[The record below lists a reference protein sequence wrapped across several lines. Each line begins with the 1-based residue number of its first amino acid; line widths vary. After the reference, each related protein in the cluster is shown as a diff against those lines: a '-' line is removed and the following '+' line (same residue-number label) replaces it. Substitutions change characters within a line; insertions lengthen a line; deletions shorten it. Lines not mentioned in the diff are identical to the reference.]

1 MISTASGE
9 TCRILQWKPSVAHST
24 TGSHRILA
32 LEAQGL
38 DLVSALFIDLETEA
52 VRPAVLTVTM
62 AAHDSSARWRT
73 FLNEAKEDD
82 ILLMLSKQSPPYLEI
97 PFHELQAF
105 DPDFADDVLQHPR
118 QILDRGSQ
126 TLVEICR
133 ERGEDID
140 AILRVG
146 DLPRDSRRSLRDIG
160 TADIERLR
168 SVEVIITKISDLKPR
183 LHIAVFTCEAC
194 GNTIEVS
201 QKNERELVEPL
212 RCPTDS
218 GCGGSRNSKD
228 NPTRFN
234 LVVNVSR
241 MVNNQWIE
249 IQEPPESV
257 PSGAQPTRGSVL
269 VEGDQVNRHL
279 PGERIIA
286 NVMPV
291 VRSEVRRNRKTP
303 MFDIIYHLVSS
314 EHESTPFNEI
324 KISEEDMEKI
334 LEISRRE
341 DLVGLM
347 QNSIAPSVFATGV
360 MHYVKRSLALQLF
373 GGVSRINQDKT
384 RTRGDIHILLMGDP
398 GVAKS
403 QVLDYMSKISPRGKL
418 ASGGGVS
425 GAGLTAAAV
434 RDAFGDGR
442 FALEAGVLP
451 LSDRGLAAIDEFDK
465 ISDDDRK
472 VMHPA
477 MEQQQ
482 IHVAKGGIT
491 ATLPSRCAI
500 LAAANPKEGRF
511 SKRGPNQS
519 VMRSFNETG
528 LPAPLASR
536 FDIIWM
542 MRDEVR
548 VEDDERI
555 AKYILDTRTQG
566 VSETKIEEAISMD
579 PSDEL
584 KDQIYSTTVDGTEHL
599 TLEFLRKYIA
609 YAKRNHHP
617 NLNSDARAKILE
629 YYTDERQSYGRDDQ
643 MGESEV
649 IPITARALEALIRL
663 TEAHARMHLR
673 DTATGEDAR
682 VALAVFRHWRD
693 ESGIEDDSELYSGI
707 SASVRSNNT
716 TIRNIVREICHSGDG
731 TANITDIYNSASARK
746 IPETTVDDV
755 IQRMLMSG
763 ELFSPRNDFYQF
775 AR

>member
-1 MISTASGE
+1 
-9 TCRILQWKPSVAHST
+9 V
-24 TGSHRILA
+24 
-32 LEAQGL
+32 EAQGL
-38 DLVSALFIDLETEA
+38 DLVSVLFIDLETEGI
-52 VRPAVLTVTM
+52 RPTVPTMTM

-73 FLNEAKEDD
+73 FLTEAKEPD
-82 ILLMLSKQSPPYLEI
+82 ILLILSKQSEPYLEI

-105 DPDFADDVLQHPR
+105 DPEFADDVLQHPR

-140 AILRVG
+140 AMLRVG
-146 DLPRDSRRSLRDIG
+146 ELPRDSRRNLRDIG
-160 TADIERLR
+160 TADIEQLR

-194 GNTIEVS
+194 GNTIEVG

-218 GCGGSRNSKD
+218 GCGGSRTSKE

-234 LVVNVSR
+234 LVINVSR

-249 IQEPPESV
+249 IQELPENV
-257 PSGAQPTRGSVL
+257 PSGAQPTRGTVL

-279 PGERIIA
+279 PGERIVA

-303 MFDIIYHLVSS
+303 MFDVIYHLVSS

-324 KISEEDMEKI
+324 KISDEDRDKI
-334 LEISRRE
+334 VEISRRE
-341 DLVGLM
+341 DLMGLM
-347 QNSIAPSVFATGV
+347 QNSIAPSVFATGT

-373 GGVSRINQDKT
+373 GGVSRVNRDRT

-403 QVLDYMSKISPRGKL
+403 QVLNYMSKISPRGKL

-434 RDAFGDGR
+434 KDAFGDGR

-465 ISDDDRK
+465 ISEDDRK

-482 IHVAKGGIT
+482 INVAKGGIT

-500 LAAANPKEGRF
+500 LAAANPKDGRF
-511 SKRGPNQS
+511 SKRGLNQS
-519 VMRSFNETG
+519 IMRSFNETG
-528 LPAPLASR
+528 LPPPLASR

-542 MRDEVR
+542 LRDEVK

-555 AKYILDTRTQG
+555 ARYILDTRTQG

-579 PSDEL
+579 PSEEVKDE
-584 KDQIYSTTVDGTEHL
+584 IYALTVDDTEHL
-599 TLEFLRKYIA
+599 SLEFLRKYIA

-617 NLNSDARAKILE
+617 DLNEDARAKILH
-629 YYTDERQSYGRDDQ
+629 YYTDERQKFGREDQ
-643 MGESEV
+643 ALQSVDESEV
-649 IPITARALEALIRL
+649 IPITARALEGLIRL

-673 DTATGEDAR
+673 DTATGEDAS
-682 VALAVFRHWRD
+682 VALAVFRHWRE
-693 ESGIEDDSELYSGI
+693 ESNIVDDSELYSGV
-707 SASVRSNNT
+707 SATARSNNT
-716 TIRNIVREICHSGDG
+716 TIRNIVRDICSSGDG
-731 TANITDIYNSASARK
+731 SANITEIYNAASARK
-746 IPETTVDDV
+746 IPDTTVDDV
-755 IQRMLMSG
+755 IQRMLVSG
-763 ELFSPRNDFYQF
+763 ELFSPRNDIYQF